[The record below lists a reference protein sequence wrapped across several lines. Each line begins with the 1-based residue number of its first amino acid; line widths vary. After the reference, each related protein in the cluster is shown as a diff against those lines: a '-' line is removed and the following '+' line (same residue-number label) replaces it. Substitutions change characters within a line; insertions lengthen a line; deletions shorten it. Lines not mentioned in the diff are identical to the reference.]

1 MAMARAKPQ
10 PEKIMRK
17 NSRLNGLIPLLLGI
31 MVLLSALS
39 EPRVEAL
46 HVPDILRLVSAG
58 MGFGVALVWLLGR
71 FRVDQN

>member
-10 PEKIMRK
+10 PEKTMRK

>member
-1 MAMARAKPQ
+1 
-10 PEKIMRK
+10 
-17 NSRLNGLIPLLLGI
+17 

-71 FRVDQN
+71 FRVDEK